1 MTVYSIDKQDYS
13 YKMKHGGVDMS
24 VLFFKPIPRPAIWG
38 HTLVKEYFG
47 YDDFPLGI
55 GQSWSFSA
63 QEGASTVCLSDPYQG
78 QTLLDLWKNHQELF
92 GHPHEDFP
100 VIISL
105 VGPEDDLSI
114 QVHPN
119 AEHAKKLGFTTGKNE
134 GWYFIEAESGANI
147 VYGHHA
153 ANETELRQCIQENRW
168 DDLIQHLDVH
178 SGDFVYLPAGL
189 LHALRKGSI
198 VYEIQQATDITYRF
212 YDYHRKDEYGHE
224 RELHMEEA
232 IDCLSYN
239 PEDMKNQ
246 IHPVETYYQNCIQ
259 TVFIANDSFTVTK
272 LEVTGEVE
280 YIHTN
285 YQLATVVKG
294 QGKVNNQDIKVG
306 DNFLIPT
313 HTHIQLNGQMTIMM
327 TTK

>member
-1 MTVYSIDKQDYS
+1 MA
-13 YKMKHGGVDMS
+13 

-38 HTLVKEYFG
+38 HRLVKDYFG
-47 YDDFPLGI
+47 YHDFPEGI

-63 QEGASTVCLSDPYQG
+63 QEGASTVCISDPYQG

-92 GHPHEDFP
+92 GHSNEEFP

-114 QVHPN
+114 QVHPDQ
-119 AEHAKKLGFTTGKNE
+119 EHALKVGFPYGKNE
-134 GWYFIEAESGANI
+134 AWYFIDTKDNTNI
-147 VYGHHA
+147 VYGHNA
-153 ANETELRQCIQENRW
+153 KDEKQLREYIAEERW
-168 DDLIQHLDVH
+168 DELIKHLDVH
-178 SGDFVYLPAGL
+178 AGDFVYLPAGL

-212 YDYHRKDEYGHE
+212 YDYHRQDELGNE
-224 RELHMEEA
+224 RELHLEEA

-239 PEDMKNQ
+239 PEEMKNNIEPIVHHDLHCQ
-246 IHPVETYYQNCIQ
+246 Q
-259 TVFIANDSFTVTK
+259 TVFISNDSFTVTQ
-272 LEVTGEVE
+272 LL
-280 YIHTN
+280 IHGDYDYQYEN
-285 YQLATVVKG
+285 YQLATVIKG
-294 QGKVNNQDIKVG
+294 QGHVDGKLIKVG

-313 HTHIQLNGQMTIMM
+313 HNQVHFDGQMTIMM

>member
-1 MTVYSIDKQDYS
+1 
-13 YKMKHGGVDMS
+13 MS

-119 AEHAKKLGFTTGKNE
+119 AEHAKN
-134 GWYFIEAESGANI
+134 
-147 VYGHHA
+147 
-153 ANETELRQCIQENRW
+153 
-168 DDLIQHLDVH
+168 
-178 SGDFVYLPAGL
+178 
-189 LHALRKGSI
+189 
-198 VYEIQQATDITYRF
+198 
-212 YDYHRKDEYGHE
+212 
-224 RELHMEEA
+224 
-232 IDCLSYN
+232 
-239 PEDMKNQ
+239 
-246 IHPVETYYQNCIQ
+246 
-259 TVFIANDSFTVTK
+259 
-272 LEVTGEVE
+272 
-280 YIHTN
+280 
-285 YQLATVVKG
+285 
-294 QGKVNNQDIKVG
+294 
-306 DNFLIPT
+306 
-313 HTHIQLNGQMTIMM
+313 
-327 TTK
+327 